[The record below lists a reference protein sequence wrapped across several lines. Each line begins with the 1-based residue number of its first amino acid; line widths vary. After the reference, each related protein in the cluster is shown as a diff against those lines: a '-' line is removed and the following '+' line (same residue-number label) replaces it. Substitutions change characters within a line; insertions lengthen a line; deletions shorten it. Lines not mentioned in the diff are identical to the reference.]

1 MIVEEIVIVAGCSD
15 CGVTPTYGYVHSL
28 VKPKLR
34 MGRRPLQ
41 LYNMQ
46 DILEM
51 DLVLV
56 AVYDILIV
64 GKTLVVLLYLA

>member
-1 MIVEEIVIVAGCSD
+1 
-15 CGVTPTYGYVHSL
+15 
-28 VKPKLR
+28 

-41 LYNMQ
+41 LYNVQ
-46 DILEM
+46 DMLEM

-56 AVYDILIV
+56 VVYDILIV